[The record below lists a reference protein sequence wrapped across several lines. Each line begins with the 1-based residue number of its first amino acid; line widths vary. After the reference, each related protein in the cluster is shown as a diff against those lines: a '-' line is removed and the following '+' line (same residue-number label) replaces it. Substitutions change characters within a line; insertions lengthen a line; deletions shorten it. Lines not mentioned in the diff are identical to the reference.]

1 MSEVITPIFGSNQS
15 DSLVGSRR
23 SEVFSGRQGDDMV
36 QANSGSDQVYGG
48 SGDDTLSGDSG
59 NDILYGGGGPSYVD
73 MSAFTITEDYV
84 GSVTFLG
91 EGAGYRNALGM
102 YKVDDDGSIYDVDI
116 LFPNA
121 SKVGSGGSLVPGESS
136 VEVALEAGDQI
147 GFFIVSNGYGKGGSN
162 QSMLSDLEG
171 SFELRNL
178 AGEPGNLLNDR
189 ELQLFHIDAE
199 SGEATG
205 VRSQYGYDIYHSA
218 AFPEADYEPNPDNF
232 PHTVGKVNSV
242 SGEVF
247 LGFEDLRGGGDKDYD
262 DTVFSFD
269 VGVSNA
275 QVLDPNLA
283 YTEGDDDGV
292 PDGSGD
298 GTAEAPMEVSENDYL
313 IGGNG
318 QDQIFGM
325 AGHDRA
331 EGGDGSDRLW
341 GNSGLD
347 TLSGGAGDDDISGG
361 KDADLLYGNSGNDA
375 LDGNSGD
382 DVLFGEAG
390 DDILS
395 GSSGADFLSG
405 GDGQDSLSGG
415 SGDDELSGDIGNDS
429 LSGGSGHDSLSGG
442 DGTDRLDGGKGDDD
456 LFGGDGADK
465 LWGGSGTDDLFGE
478 DGKDYMNGGSGDDRL
493 EGGAGNDRLLGE
505 KGSDVLVGGLGND
518 RFVFRAS
525 DADGSQD
532 IISDFEI
539 GDLIELR
546 GFGFG
551 NLDDL
556 QAAAQQ
562 EDGGVAIQLTA
573 GDSLTIEGTS
583 LSDLESDWFLF
594 A

>member
-1 MSEVITPIFGSNQS
+1 MSEVITPVFGTNQA
-15 DSLVGSRR
+15 DSLVGTHR
-23 SEVFSGRQGDDMV
+23 SEIFSGRKGDDV
-36 QANSGSDQVYGG
+36 ARANSGSDQVYGG

-102 YKVDDDGSIYDVDI
+102 YKVDDDGSIYDVDV

-136 VEVALEAGDQI
+136 VEVALEAGDQV

-162 QSMLSDLEG
+162 QAILSDLEG
-171 SFELRNL
+171 SFELRNV
-178 AGEPGNLLNDR
+178 AGEPGNLLNDS

-199 SGEATG
+199 SGKATG

-275 QVLDPNLA
+275 RVLDPNIA
-283 YTEGDDDGV
+283 YGEGGDDSPLD
-292 PDGSGD
+292 DSGEGPVETPLD
-298 GTAEAPMEVSENDYL
+298 ASENDHL
-313 IGGNG
+313 IGGSG

-325 AGHDRA
+325 AGHDRG
-331 EGGDGSDRLW
+331 EGGDGSDQLW
-341 GNSGLD
+341 GNSGHD
-347 TLSGGAGDDDISGG
+347 TLSGGAGDDNISGG
-361 KDADLLYGNSGNDA
+361 KDADELRGGSGNDM

-382 DVLFGEAG
+382 DSLLGESG
-390 DDILS
+390 NDRLD
-395 GSSGADFLSG
+395 GSSGD
-405 GDGQDSLSGG
+405 DSLSGG
-415 SGDDELSGDIGNDS
+415 NGHDTLAGGSGEDSLSGGLGNDS
-429 LSGGSGHDSLSGG
+429 LAGGSGHDSLSGD
-442 DGTDRLDGGKGDDD
+442 DGTDRLEGGKGDDD
-456 LFGGDGADK
+456 LFGGKGSDK
-465 LWGGSGTDDLFGE
+465 LYGGSGADDLFGE
-478 DGKDYMNGGSGDDRL
+478 DGKDYLNGGSGDDRL

-505 KGSDVLVGGLGND
+505 KGSDVLVGGLGED

-532 IISDFEI
+532 TISDFEI